1 MEAFNTQ
8 VADWLKNPLIA
19 KIGFVLLAT
28 VVAIVAIRSSQVMV
42 TRAIKDSNAR
52 YRIRKLISFVGYAI
66 LIIVSLSS
74 FSDRLGQL
82 SVVLGV
88 ASAGIA
94 FSLQEVIASFAGW
107 IAISFGA
114 FYRPGDRVQLGGI
127 KGDVIDIG
135 VLRTTL
141 MEIGDWV
148 GGDIY
153 NGRVVRVANSFV
165 FKEPVYNYSGDFS
178 FLWDEFTVPVRFGS
192 NWRLAQE
199 IIEAAVNEHVAG
211 SVEAAAENWKLL
223 VSRYLV
229 EEARIAPLV
238 TLVVTDNW
246 IEFTARYVVDYRKR
260 RITKDAIMRS
270 LLAAFESHKADVEFG
285 SATYEIVAVPPLK
298 MRTTGPVERSNPPS
312 SS

>member
-1 MEAFNTQ
+1 MIKLNSQ
-8 VADWLKNPLIA
+8 VLAWLNNPIVA
-19 KIGFVLLAT
+19 KLGFVVIAT
-28 VVAIVAIRSSQVMV
+28 VVAVIAIRSLQIMV
-42 TRAIKDSNAR
+42 TRSIKESNSR
-52 YRIRKLISFVGYAI
+52 YRIRKLVAFVGYAI
-66 LIIVSLSS
+66 LVVVALSA

-107 IAISFGA
+107 VAISFGA

-135 VLRTTL
+135 VIRTTL

-148 GGDIY
+148 GGDLY

-178 FLWDEFTVPVRFGS
+178 FLWDEFKIPVRFGS
-192 NWRLAQE
+192 DWRLAQE
-199 IIEAAVNEHVAG
+199 IIEKAVIAHVAAY
-211 SVEAAAENWKLL
+211 SEDASANWEVLARKFLVEAAR
-223 VSRYLV
+223 VQ
-229 EEARIAPLV
+229 PLV
-238 TLVVTDNW
+238 TVVVTDNW
-246 IEFTARYVVDYRKR
+246 IEFTVRYVVDYRQR

-270 LLAAFESHKADVEFG
+270 LLVAFEENKQSVAFG
-285 SATYEIVAVPPLK
+285 SATYEIVAMPPVTL
-298 MRTTGPVERSNPPS
+298 RTSDGPEPS
-312 SS
+312 AP